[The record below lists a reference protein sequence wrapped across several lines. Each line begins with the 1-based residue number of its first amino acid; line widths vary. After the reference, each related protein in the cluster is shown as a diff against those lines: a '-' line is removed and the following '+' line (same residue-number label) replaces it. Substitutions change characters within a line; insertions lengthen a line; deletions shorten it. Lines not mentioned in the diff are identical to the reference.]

1 FGIATTS
8 LVAMGCILVRQC
20 HSNTCP
26 VGICTQDAKLRE
38 KFTGTP
44 EKVINLIKG
53 GGDFAELARRYSTN
67 AATAKQGGRL
77 PAFSREDDS
86 VPRAMRD
93 AAFALAPGK
102 VSGIVQAGNV
112 FHVLKL
118 HKRVPTGKA
127 KYEDVKDTLRQQLA
141 ERLTERLKV
150 EILSILRRNAKI
162 EYVNP
167 TLNKA
172 MRQPR
177 P

>member
-1 FGIATTS
+1 
-8 LVAMGCILVRQC
+8 
-20 HSNTCP
+20 
-26 VGICTQDAKLRE
+26 
-38 KFTGTP
+38 
-44 EKVINLIKG
+44 
-53 GGDFAELARRYSTN
+53 
-67 AATAKQGGRL
+67 
-77 PAFSREDDS
+77 
-86 VPRAMRD
+86 MRD
-93 AAFALAPGK
+93 AAFALVPGK
-102 VSGIVQAGNV
+102 VSGIVQAGSV

-150 EILSILRRNAKI
+150 EILSILRRSAKI

-172 MRQPR
+172 MQQR